1 MLRRWNSVLCIQA
14 LSSQILNS
22 LQESKLT
29 KILRISSPSPH
40 HRVLVSSQVGEA
52 TALSPFQQMA
62 TPTEEED
69 IEMRMRIDL
78 LISLMR
84 SGMIDWVYLGRSVIA
99 CGVFGNLGV

>member
-1 MLRRWNSVLCIQA
+1 
-14 LSSQILNS
+14 
-22 LQESKLT
+22 
-29 KILRISSPSPH
+29 
-40 HRVLVSSQVGEA
+40 
-52 TALSPFQQMA
+52 MA